1 MKRFAPIVL
10 IAALIF
16 LIHGSVTAAA
26 GSVPADQTKLVPYT
40 VVNGEIPV
48 SLTGQPGDP
57 IEGQKVVLA
66 SKLGN
71 CLACHSMPI
80 KGATDP
86 GNVGPDLRG
95 VGSLSP
101 GLLRLRIVNPKLIDP
116 QTIMPAY
123 YRIAGLNRVSPEF
136 AGKPIL
142 TAQQVE
148 DVIAFLG
155 TLK

>member
-1 MKRFAPIVL
+1 MIGLIGLFIGLIIALAASGPI
-10 IAALIF
+10 
-16 LIHGSVTAAA
+16 AAA
-26 GSVPADQTKLVPYT
+26 GSQIINEPGLVPYT
-40 VVNGEIPV
+40 VENGQIRKP
-48 SLTGQPGDP
+48 LTATPGDP
-57 IEGQKVVLA
+57 IEGQKVILG

-80 KGATDP
+80 KGAVDP

-95 VGSLSP
+95 IGAAP
-101 GLLRLRIVNPKLIDP
+101 AGQLRLRIVNPKLIDP

-123 YRIAGLNRVSPEF
+123 YRVAGLNRVSPEF